1 MRRWMGILL
10 CVMPLTAGGA
20 TRLVTT
26 AGADVGDCTV
36 APCAT
41 INYAVGQAVDG
52 DTIDVGPGTFNN
64 GGANVD
70 ITKSLIVAGEQA
82 GVDARGRVATET
94 LITVPVLLSEDNVV
108 FDGFT
113 VTCGACTGID
123 AGIVTSPSFSGY
135 QVLNNIVTG
144 NPVGIFPG
152 STGATQAAI
161 QFNHITGNNDAGGP
175 KRGINTNNSVTNLLI
190 DQNWIDNHKGQNILI
205 SGTDLNPAYAII
217 TNNTFAQNVVDGGN
231 GIVLYDNDGTRINRN
246 VVTGGAFSVISIG
259 GGDTNI
265 QIHENS
271 ITGSASYAIEIG
283 DSGPGNNGNI
293 DIQFNTIVNNLVGVI
308 VLNGNPVPIEVHF
321 NRIVNNTTDMELA
334 AVSTVD
340 AENNWWGCNE
350 GPDVCGTAV
359 VVAGATLDDD
369 PWIVMDIAAAPA
381 SITTLQTSTVTSDFL
396 QNSDGAA
403 ISGTFDF
410 TPTSVAFSATNGTMT
425 PPADDLS
432 GGAASSTFTP
442 ASSGIAT
449 VSASLDD
456 ETVSTTI
463 TVSAIT
469 VTMILTSNN
478 NPSTSGENVTFTAT
492 ISNPAT
498 TGTVTFTDGVTPLGT
513 VAVVAGVAQL
523 TTNTLSPGSHTITAT
538 YSGDATFTP
547 ATAVL
552 TQIVDPGELTT
563 VPTLSEWMLLLLVA
577 MLAGVGMLVMKR

>member
-10 CVMPLTAGGA
+10 CVMPLTAVGA

-26 AGADVGDCTV
+26 AGANVGDCTV

-64 GGANVD
+64 GGANVN

-113 VTCGACTGID
+113 VTCGACTGIG
-123 AGIVTSPSFSGY
+123 AGIVTSASFSGY

-161 QFNHITGNNDAGGP
+161 QFNHITDNNSAGGP
-175 KRGINTNNSVTNLLI
+175 ARGINTDNSVTNLLI
-190 DQNWIDNHKGQNILI
+190 DQNWIDGHKGQNIVI

-231 GIVLYDNDGTRINRN
+231 GIVLFDNDGTRIDRN
-246 VVTGGAFSVISIG
+246 VMTGGAFAAIFIG

-271 ITGSASYAIEIG
+271 ITGTASYAFVIG
-283 DSGPGNNGNI
+283 DSGPGDNGNI
-293 DIQFNTIVNNLVGVI
+293 DIQFNTIMNNLVGVG
-308 VLNGNPVPIEVHF
+308 VFNGNPVPIEMHF
-321 NRIVNNTTDMELA
+321 NRVVNNTTDMELVA
-334 AVSTVD
+334 GSTVD

-359 VVAGATLDDD
+359 DAGATLDDD

-381 SITTLQTSTVTSDFL
+381 SIPTLQTSTVTSDFL
-396 QNSDGAA
+396 QNSDAVA

-410 TPTSVAFSATNGTMT
+410 TPTNVAFSATNGTMT

-442 ASSGIAT
+442 TSSGIAT

-478 NPSTSGENVTFTAT
+478 NPSTFGENVTFTAT
-492 ISNPAT
+492 ISNPAA

-513 VAVVAGVAQL
+513 VAVVAGIAQL
-523 TTNTLSPGSHTITAT
+523 TTNTLSLGSHTITAT
-538 YSGDATFTP
+538 YSGDAIFSP

-552 TQIVDPGELTT
+552 PQIVDPGELTT

-577 MLAGVGMLVMKR
+577 MLAGVAMLVMKR